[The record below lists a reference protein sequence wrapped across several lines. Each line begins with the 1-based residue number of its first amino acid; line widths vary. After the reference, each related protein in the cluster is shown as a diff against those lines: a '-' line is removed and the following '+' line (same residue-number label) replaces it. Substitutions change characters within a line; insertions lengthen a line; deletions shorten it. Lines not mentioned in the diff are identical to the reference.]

1 MKENLLMT
9 NNGNGDHVQPDV
21 DPVPTIPHTAQ
32 QHDEPIMQT
41 NLIDEAQDDAVE
53 LEDNKKWD
61 DEEDEDVI
69 YLLFS
74 IFSVKEFSFFW
85 AFGNE
90 NLLSQISSNLFN

>member
-32 QHDEPIMQT
+32 QYDEPIMQT
-41 NLIDEAQDDAVE
+41 NLIDEAQDDPVD
-53 LEDNKKWD
+53 LEDTKKWD

-69 YLLFS
+69 YLLFFNFLFYE
-74 IFSVKEFSFFW
+74 IFVFLG
-85 AFGNE
+85 FGK
-90 NLLSQISSNLFN
+90 